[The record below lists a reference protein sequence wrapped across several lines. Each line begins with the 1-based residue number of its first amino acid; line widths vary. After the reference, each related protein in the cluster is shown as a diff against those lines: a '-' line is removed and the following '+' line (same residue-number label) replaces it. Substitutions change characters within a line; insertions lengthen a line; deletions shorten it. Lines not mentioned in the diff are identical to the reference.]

1 MRAGEGPRVRE
12 KASAGAAAPV
22 QADARLAVDIG
33 GTFTD
38 FFLLTGHG
46 VSFTRKVLSTPS
58 DYSLAVAEGVQGILA
73 EAGLVPADV
82 REFLHGTTIVTNT
95 CIELTG
101 ARVGLITTRGF
112 RDVLEITRGRMPRLY
127 DLSWR
132 RPVPL
137 APREMRVEVDERVDR
152 DGNVVTPLDMEEVRR
167 VAGALADRG
176 AESIAVCLYNSPHNP
191 VHEERIGEFLAR
203 AHPLIHVSLS
213 TRVMPLI
220 KEYERTCETVVNA
233 YVMPVVAGYMR
244 RLKERLQAMGV
255 RAPILVMQSNGGMI
269 SAEACAERPVEIV
282 ECGPAGGVVGGA
294 HVARRLG
301 VTNLITLD
309 LGGTTCKASIVE
321 EGRFSRST
329 EYEVGAG
336 IHMASRLRKGN
347 GYVLRIPSID
357 IAEIGAGGG
366 SLISVDSGGL
376 LTVGPRSAGADPGP
390 ACYGRGGGE
399 PALTDC
405 YLVLGYLNP
414 DHLLGGA
421 FRLQPERARDALSTV
436 AAKVGMGPVEA
447 AFGAYRIANSNMG
460 RAIHA
465 VSSERGRD
473 PRKFVSLVFGGAG
486 PLHAAAV
493 ARNLGMSR
501 AIIAPYAGVFSAF
514 GFCCADIERT
524 RIRGAVRPWVPDVL
538 PEIEHLFD
546 ELSIEALR
554 TSAEWGFAA
563 ADVAIERSV
572 DLRYR
577 RQASELAITL
587 PAGALTARVLEEAR
601 RAFDA
606 EHEKTFGHSF
616 PEACAEVVSVRLVSR
631 IARPRPPLEAERA
644 KDLAGSPSAKRTR
657 RAYFGP
663 KTGFVDT
670 LVVEDLR
677 VGMPPRKG
685 PLLID
690 RYDTTVVVPPECTVS
705 AAPGGALVID
715 IGTGGPHA

>member
-1 MRAGEGPRVRE
+1 M
-12 KASAGAAAPV
+12 SAGPGAGARPGAGIAAHAG
-22 QADARLAVDIG
+22 ARLAVDIG

-38 FFLLTGHG
+38 FFLLTGDG

-58 DYSLAVAEGVQGILA
+58 DYSGAVAEGVAGILA
-73 EAGLVPADV
+73 EAGLKPGDV

-101 ARVGLITTRGF
+101 AKVGLITTRGF

-127 DLSWR
+127 DLEWR

-152 DGNVVTPLDMEEVRR
+152 DGRVVTPLD
-167 VAGALADRG
+167 AGEAQRAAAMLVDRG

-191 VHEERIGEFLAR
+191 VHEERIGEILAR
-203 AHPLIHVSLS
+203 SYPRIHVSLS

-233 YVMPVVAGYMR
+233 YVMPVVAVYMR
-244 RLKERLQAMGV
+244 RLKERLLAMGV

-282 ECGPAGGVVGGA
+282 ECGPAGGVVGAA

-321 EGRFSRST
+321 EGRFSRSS

-366 SLISVDSGGL
+366 SLITVDSGGL

-390 ACYGRGGGE
+390 ACYNRGGTD

-421 FRLQPERARDALSTV
+421 FPLEPRLALQALSAV
-436 AAKVGMGPVEA
+436 ASKVGMSPVEA
-447 AFGAYRIANSNMG
+447 AYGAWRIANSNMG

-493 ARNLGMSR
+493 ARNLGMAR
-501 AIIAPYAGVFSAF
+501 AVVAPHAGVFSAF
-514 GFCCADIERT
+514 GFSCADIERT

-538 PEIEHLFD
+538 PEVEGLFA
-546 ELSIEALR
+546 ELSGDALR

-563 ADVAIERSV
+563 AEVVVERSV

-577 RQASELAITL
+577 RQASELTVTL
-587 PAGALTARVLEEAR
+587 PPGALDAAALEGAR

-616 PEACAEVVSVRLVSR
+616 PDAGTEMVSVRLVSR
-631 IARPRPPLEAERA
+631 IARPRPPVTARSVLQARPPGA
-644 KDLAGSPSAKRTR
+644 PCSRS
-657 RAYFGP
+657 AYFGP
-663 KTGFVDT
+663 ETGFVDT
-670 LVVEDLR
+670 PVVEDVLP
-677 VGMPPRKG
+677 GGPPLPG
-685 PLLID
+685 PVLID
-690 RYDTTVVVPPECTVS
+690 RYDTTIVVPPGCTVT
-705 AAPGGALVID
+705 AAEGGALVID
-715 IGTGGPHA
+715 IGTGGSHA